1 MADIGVAAIDH
12 DLDAVAAAALVA
24 VAEEFD
30 VTAGLGG
37 HDFSPQTIVTIVAV
51 MAGHSHSK
59 NGVASLANVPVIH
72 VFVFATKT
80 WMPATSAGMTR

>member
-12 DLDAVAAAALVA
+12 DLDAVAAATLVA

-30 VTAGLGG
+30 VMAGDGV
-37 HDFSPQTIVTIVAV
+37 HNFSPDTIVIIVAV
-51 MAGHSHSK
+51 MAG
-59 NGVASLANVPVIH
+59 LVPTIH
-72 VFVFATKT
+72 VCAFATKT